1 MQTFL
6 KIIEAFTLSLTD
18 TKTEDGICWELT
30 RNVIAHMDFEDCV
43 VYLFDEEKEVLVQV
57 AAYGP
62 KNPEDTYILNPIL
75 IKPGEGI
82 VGNVFSSGKPEIIA
96 DTRKDPRYLI
106 DDQFR
111 LSEICVPILYRGK
124 AIGVIDSEHSE
135 PGFYTER
142 HLTLLSILA
151 SITSLKI
158 IETRSFNE
166 LVKLNTELERE
177 KLAYRQQN
185 KELMRVNNQLDE
197 LIYHLSHDFRTPVIG
212 VVGLMDVLEES
223 PEKFESIKLYLKKNM
238 EKLDR
243 ILLSIY
249 YYSINLRREIVRD
262 NVDLNM
268 LLQEIYNEIKHLRKS
283 RVVLQ
288 LDNDT
293 SAHCITDAFRLKI
306 IFRELL
312 ENALQYAQPDLRQ
325 ELIIEAKI
333 EKEEN
338 QFIVTISDNGIG
350 FPEYFSFD
358 KKNMFNKGSTFSK
371 GAGIGFFLCQ
381 EVAAKIHASLKVS
394 FENNRG
400 VSIRIILP
408 EVI

>member
-18 TKTEDGICWELT
+18 TKTEEGICWELT
-30 RNVIAHMDFEDCV
+30 RNVIAHMGFEDCV
-43 VYLFDEEKEVLVQV
+43 VYLFDDEKEALVQV

-82 VGNVFSSGKPEIIA
+82 VGNVFSGGKPEIIA

-106 DDQFR
+106 DDLFR

-135 PGFYTER
+135 RGFYTER

-185 KELMRVNNQLDE
+185 KELTRVNNQLDE

-249 YYSINLRREIVRD
+249 YYSINLRRDIVRD
-262 NVDLNM
+262 NVDLDM

-333 EKEEN
+333 EKEE
-338 QFIVTISDNGIG
+338 IVQ
-350 FPEYFSFD
+350 
-358 KKNMFNKGSTFSK
+358 NKERVHRAVCST
-371 GAGIGFFLCQ
+371 AFLVI
-381 EVAAKIHASLKVS
+381 ERRSHVS
-394 FENNRG
+394 Q
-400 VSIRIILP
+400 VPS
-408 EVI
+408 VVD